1 MAKKLSTED
10 LVLNIIVNGNKAQSE
25 IGKLARSLRDT
36 KADLKGATEE
46 MKQLEKQGKTNSS
59 RYQTLRAEVEKY
71 NAAIAEAK
79 RKLNELNQSL
89 KLEDQNE
96 KQLEQTLKRL
106 ISLRK
111 QSIPNSEDYQSYL
124 AQIEM
129 VRNRLNEL
137 RQGADGAGQGI
148 MNAGDKLTRY
158 IGALVAGGASLVS
171 VWTGIKAVS
180 EEYLKFDDILADVM
194 KTTNL
199 TRGGVEQLNGELEK
213 IQTRTS
219 QEDLLGIS
227 RIAGKL
233 GYTEIS
239 EITEFVE
246 ANNKIIV
253 ALNEDLGGNVEE
265 TINKIGKLVDI
276 FKLKD
281 LYTTEDAFLKVGSAI
296 NALGMAST
304 ANEGYMVEFSRRMA
318 GVAPLAGVTI
328 EQILGLGAT
337 LDQLGQT
344 EEVSSTALSK
354 LFIKMSSDAETY
366 SKYAGMSITDFKKLL
381 EEDFMG
387 AFVKVMKGVKTNS
400 NGINEL
406 AATLGD
412 LGEDSGRVVGVLG
425 TLANNAGI
433 LEKQIEMSNQAF
445 SDGTSITDE
454 YNIKNQTAAARLEM
468 AQKEALK
475 YRRELGEKLWP
486 ILIEG
491 NSIQTTFLRIL
502 SSTVGFL
509 IDNYKAIGILTVA
522 IAGWTIAANWNAIAQ
537 YAQAKATTVATAA
550 TRLWNAALLANPIGL
565 VVTAIATLTA
575 ALYLKGQRISAAT
588 LFQEKYNDALKQGEN
603 AVEAER
609 GALERNLAVATDKNR
624 SDKERIAA
632 VNQLR
637 KLMPDHLKG
646 YDDEA
651 IKAGKA
657 TKAVK
662 DYVQELIKRATLT
675 AMQSKLESLAAEKR
689 DLLDAKQRGFNKAS
703 FKERWEALNG
713 DTFFSS
719 DWEKAYK
726 DDVDKRIKAVEVQE
740 LRFGQ
745 ETLKIQTDLEK
756 DLSVIPGSEDDGN
769 KVTKGDKEAE
779 KAAKKAAREA
789 AKAARAAENERK
801 AQERQDN
808 KIDKEQDY
816 WDSLDA
822 VQNDGMDKQ
831 LADLEKRYKE
841 YLRTTKDNLDGRQKV
856 AETYAALRLKREH
869 EIDQESAKAE
879 LDRQKQAAEQKAQQ
893 TAADLDKEY
902 LLKIQEISD
911 STTTEEEKNNKLKA
925 LEEENRVA
933 KENAQQQDLTARYI
947 MLEAAI
953 AVGDLE
959 IEEAKRVAE
968 EKAKIQSQ
976 MVNLSIA
983 QAQRERD
990 KRLQIEKQLRDATYD
1005 IKVETAKAYEAGFQI
1020 VGQFF
1025 EENTAAAKIF
1035 LVLEK
1040 AAAAASLII
1049 NLQKE
1054 ISSYHLAAAAMTAIN
1069 PYLGAAYKALALKQ
1083 IIAAKIRTG
1092 VSLATIAATT
1102 IKGITSSSSNSSSSS
1117 SSSSPT
1123 SSTNNQRVS
1132 GREDGGY
1139 FDVTREQDKKEFR
1152 AKSSPKQR
1160 GYIGKPTVLVG
1171 ESGRE
1176 WVANDKLVTNP
1187 TTGPLIAWLDSVQRN
1202 GAINP
1207 AMLSNVIRST
1217 MMPGRASG
1225 GSFSNSENNS
1235 SMPFYDPRMI
1245 EVLDTLSTRVNELGD
1260 KMQNIRADVSL
1271 LGKNGFIEQMRQLE
1285 SDQNAGTL

>member
-36 KADLKGATEE
+36 KANLKGATDE

-71 NAAIAEAK
+71 SAAIAEAK

-111 QSIPNSEDYQSYL
+111 QSNPNSEDYQSYL
-124 AQIEM
+124 AQIEL

-137 RQGADGAGQGI
+137 RQGAEGAGQGI
-148 MNAGDKLTRY
+148 MNAGNKLTRY

-171 VWTGIKAVS
+171 VWSGIKSVS
-180 EEYLKFDDILADVM
+180 EDYLKFDDILADVM

-199 TRGGVEQLNGELEK
+199 TTSGVERLNSELEK
-213 IQTRTS
+213 IQTRTN
-219 QEDLLGIS
+219 QDDLLGIS

-239 EITEFVE
+239 EITEFVQ
-246 ANNKIIV
+246 ANNQIVV

-281 LYTTEDAFLKVGSAI
+281 LYTTEDAFLKVGSAL
-296 NALGMAST
+296 NELGMAST
-304 ANEGYMVEFSRRMA
+304 ANEGYMVEFARRMA

-354 LFIKMSSDAETY
+354 LFIKMASDAETY
-366 SKYAGMSITDFKKLL
+366 SKYAGLHVNDFKKLL

-387 AFVKVMKGVKTNS
+387 AFVRVMKGVRTNA

-433 LEKQIEMSNQAF
+433 LEKQIELSNKAF

-491 NSIQTTFLRIL
+491 NDIQTTFLKIL

-509 IDNYKAIGILTVA
+509 IENYKAIGILTVA

-537 YAQAKATTVATAA
+537 YAQAKATAAATAA

-565 VVTAIATLTA
+565 VVAGIATLTA

-588 LFQEKYNDALKQGEN
+588 QFQEKYNDALKQGEN

-609 GALERNLAVATDKNR
+609 GALERNLVAATNKNL

-637 KLMPDHLKG
+637 KLMPDHLK
-646 YDDEA
+646 DWNDEA
-651 IKAGKA
+651 IMAGKA

-662 DYVQELIKRATLT
+662 EYVQELIKRSTLT
-675 AMQSKLESLAAEKR
+675 AMQSKLDALAVEKR
-689 DLLDAKQRGFNKAS
+689 DLLDTKRRGFRGATLS
-703 FKERWEALNG
+703 ERFEALNG
-713 DTFFSS
+713 NTFFSG
-719 DWEKAYK
+719 DWEKAYEQ
-726 DDVDKRIKAVEVQE
+726 DVNNRIKAVEVQE

-745 ETLKIQTDLEK
+745 EILKIQTELAK
-756 DLSVIPGSEDDGN
+756 NLNPIVPVNDGGG
-769 KVTKGDKEAE
+769 KVTIVDEKAAKAAE
-779 KAAKKAAREA
+779 KAAKQ
-789 AKAARAAENERK
+789 AERDRK

-808 KIDKEQDY
+808 QIEKDREY
-816 WDSLDA
+816 WNNLNA
-822 VQNDGMDKQ
+822 VENEGMDKQ
-831 LADLEKRYKE
+831 LADLDKKYNE
-841 YLRTTKDNLDGRQKV
+841 YLRTTKDNLEERQKV

-869 EIDQESAKAE
+869 EIDQESAKSE
-879 LDRQKQAAEQKAQQ
+879 LDRQKQLSDQKYQLAV
-893 TAADLDKEY
+893 ADIDKDY
-902 LLKIQEISD
+902 LLKIQEVNQ
-911 STTTEEEKNNKLKA
+911 STATEEEKNIKLKA
-925 LEEENRVA
+925 LEEENRTA
-933 KENAQQQDLTARYI
+933 KETAQQKDLMTRYI
-947 MLEAAI
+947 QLDAAI
-953 AVGDLE
+953 AIGNLE
-959 IEEAKRVAE
+959 IEEAKRVAD
-968 EKAKIQSQ
+968 EKAKIQQ
-976 MVNLSIA
+976 QLVNLSIQ

-990 KRLQIEKQLRDATYD
+990 KRLQIEKQLSDATYN
-1005 IKVETAKAYEAGFQI
+1005 IKIESAKAYEAAFQV

-1035 LVLEK
+1035 LILEK
-1040 AAAAASLII
+1040 ASAAATVILS
-1049 NLQKE
+1049 LQKE
-1054 ISSYHLAAAAMTAIN
+1054 IAGYYAASAALGPIGTAI
-1069 PYLGAAYKALALKQ
+1069 ATKQAL
-1083 IIAAKIRTG
+1083 AAKIRAG
-1092 VSLATIAATT
+1092 ISLATIAATT
-1102 IKGITSSSSNSSSSS
+1102 IKGVSSSSS
-1117 SSSSPT
+1117 KPNSKPT
-1123 SSTNNQRVS
+1123 STGTVNGNPRTP
-1132 GREDGGY
+1132 GREDGGF
-1139 FDVTREQDKKEFR
+1139 FDVTREQDGKEFR
-1152 AKSSPKQR
+1152 ARNNPRQR
-1160 GYIGKPTVLVG
+1160 GYIGRPTVLVG

-1176 WVANDKLVTNP
+1176 WVANDKLVSNP
-1187 TTGPLIAWLDSVQRN
+1187 TTGAVIAWLDTVQRN
-1202 GAINP
+1202 GSINP
-1207 AMLSNVIRST
+1207 DTLFNIIRST
-1217 MMPGRASG
+1217 MPGRASG
-1225 GSFSNSENNS
+1225 GSFSSDNNTPTLPS
-1235 SMPFYDPRMI
+1235 YDPRLV
-1245 EVLDTLSTRVNELGD
+1245 EVLDRLDGRVNELGD
-1260 KMQNIRADVSL
+1260 KMQNMRAVVAL
-1271 LGKNGFIEQMRQLE
+1271 LGKDGFIEQMKQLE
-1285 SDQNAGTL
+1285 SDQDAGTL

>member
-10 LVLNIIVNGNKAQSE
+10 LVLNIIVNGNKAQSD

-71 NAAIAEAK
+71 NAAIVESK
-79 RKLNELNQSL
+79 RKLEDLNKSL

-124 AQIEM
+124 TQIEM
-129 VRNRLNEL
+129 VRNRLNDL
-137 RQGADGAGQGI
+137 RQGAEGAGQGI

-171 VWTGIKAVS
+171 VWTGIKSVS

-219 QEDLLGIS
+219 QDDLLGIS

-354 LFIKMSSDAETY
+354 LFIKMASDAETY

-433 LEKQIEMSNQAF
+433 LEKQIEMSNKAF

-491 NSIQTTFLRIL
+491 NSIQTTFLRII

-537 YAQAKATTVATAA
+537 YAQAKATAVATAA

-565 VVTAIATLTA
+565 VVAGIATLTA
-575 ALYLKGQRISAAT
+575 ALYLKGQRVSAAT
-588 LFQEKYNDALKQGEN
+588 QFQEKYNDALKQGEN

-624 SDKERIAA
+624 SDKERITA

-637 KLMPDHLKG
+637 KLMPDHLKA

-662 DYVQELIKRATLT
+662 EYVQELIKRATLT

-703 FKERWEALNG
+703 LKERWEALNG
-713 DTFFSS
+713 DTFFSG

-756 DLSVIPGSEDDGN
+756 NLSVIPGSEDNGN
-769 KVTKGDKEAE
+769 KVTIVDKAAE

-789 AKAARAAENERK
+789 ERDRK
-801 AQERQDN
+801 AQERRDSQ
-808 KIDKEQDY
+808 IEKEQNY
-816 WDSLDA
+816 WDNIDA
-822 VQNDGMDKQ
+822 VENEGMDKQ
-831 LADLEKRYKE
+831 LADLEKKYKE
-841 YLRTTKDNLDGRQKV
+841 YLRTTKDNLEGRQKV

-869 EIDQESAKAE
+869 EIDQESAKNE
-879 LDRQKQAAEQKAQQ
+879 LDRQKQAADQKAQQ
-893 TAADLDKEY
+893 IATDLDKEY
-902 LLKIQEISD
+902 LLKIQDIDKNTS
-911 STTTEEEKNNKLKA
+911 SEEEKNAKIKL
-925 LEEENRVA
+925 LEEENRLA
-933 KENAQQQDLTARYI
+933 KENAQQQDLTTRYM

-968 EKAKIQSQ
+968 QKAKIQEQ
-976 MVNLSIA
+976 LVNLSIL
-983 QAQRERD
+983 QAQREMDR
-990 KRLQIEKQLRDATYD
+990 RLQIEKQTNEASYN
-1005 IKVETAKAYEAGFQI
+1005 IKLESAKGYEAAFQMI
-1020 VGQFF
+1020 GQFF

-1035 LVLEK
+1035 LILEK
-1040 AAAAASLII
+1040 AAAAATVII
-1049 NLQKE
+1049 SLQKE
-1054 ISSYHLAAAAMTAIN
+1054 IAGYYAAAAMV
-1069 PYLGAAYKALALKQ
+1069 PYPLNVAAKALAVKQ
-1083 IIAAKIRTG
+1083 SVAAKIRAG
-1092 VSLATIAATT
+1092 ISLATIAGTT
-1102 IKGITSSSSNSSSSS
+1102 IKGITAKSSKSSSSSNSSSSTS
-1117 SSSSPT
+1117 SS
-1123 SSTNNQRVS
+1123 NNQRVS

-1207 AMLSNVIRST
+1207 SMLSNVIRST

-1225 GSFSNSENNS
+1225 GSFSNNDNGP

-1245 EVLDTLSTRVNELGD
+1245 EVLDRLDIRVNELGD
-1260 KMQNIRADVSL
+1260 KMQNMRAVVAL
-1271 LGKNGFIEQMRQLE
+1271 LGKEGFIEQMRQLE

>member
-124 AQIEM
+124 AQIEL

-137 RQGADGAGQGI
+137 RQGAEGAGQGI

-354 LFIKMSSDAETY
+354 LFIKMASDAETY

-486 ILIEG
+486 VLIEG

-509 IDNYKAIGILTVA
+509 IENYKAIGILTVA

-637 KLMPDHLKG
+637 KLMPDHLQGWK
-646 YDDEA
+646 DEA
-651 IKAGKA
+651 IMAGNA

-662 DYVQELIKRATLT
+662 EYVQQLIKRSTLT
-675 AMQSKLESLAAEKR
+675 AMQSKLDALAVEKR
-689 DLLDAKQRGFNKAS
+689 DLLDAKQRGFSKAS

-713 DTFFSS
+713 NTFFSG

-726 DDVDKRIKAVEVQE
+726 EDVDRRIKAVEVQE
-740 LRFGQ
+740 LRLGQ
-745 ETLKIQTDLEK
+745 ETLKLQTDLEK
-756 DLSVIPGSEDDGN
+756 NLSVIPGSEDNGN
-769 KVTKGDKEAE
+769 KVTIEDKAAE

-789 AKAARAAENERK
+789 EKNRK
-801 AQERQDN
+801 AQERRDN
-808 KIDKEQDY
+808 EIEKDNEY
-816 WDSLDA
+816 WDHLNA
-822 VQNDGMDKQ
+822 VENEGMDKQ
-831 LADLEKRYKE
+831 LADLEKKYKE
-841 YLRTTKDNLDGRQKV
+841 YLRTTKDNLEGRQKV

-869 EIDQESAKAE
+869 EIDQESAKNE

-902 LLKIQEISD
+902 LLKIQAINE
-911 STTTEEEKNNKLKA
+911 TTSSEEEKNAKLKL
-925 LEEENRVA
+925 LEDENRLA
-933 KENAQQQDLTARYI
+933 KENAQQQDLTTRYI
-947 MLEAAI
+947 MLDAAI

-959 IEEAKRVAE
+959 IEEAKRVAQ
-968 EKAKIQSQ
+968 EKAKIQEQ
-976 MVNLSIA
+976 LVNLSIA
-983 QAQRERD
+983 QAQREMDR
-990 KRLQIEKQLRDATYD
+990 KLQIEKQLRDATWS
-1005 IKVETAKAYEAGFQI
+1005 IKIETAKAYEAGFQLI
-1020 VGQFF
+1020 NGFF
-1025 EENTAAAKIF
+1025 EESSAAAKIF

-1040 AAAAASLII
+1040 AAAAATVII

-1054 ISSYHLAAAAMTAIN
+1054 LSAISMHAATLGPVAGPIYAAKN
-1069 PYLGAAYKALALKQ
+1069 GLV
-1083 IIAAKIRTG
+1083 AKIRAG
-1092 VSLATIAATT
+1092 ISLATIAGTT
-1102 IKGITSSSSNSSSSS
+1102 LKGITAKSSKSSSSS
-1117 SSSSPT
+1117 SSSSST
-1123 SSTNNQRVS
+1123 SSSNNQRVS

-1225 GSFSNSENNS
+1225 GSFSSSENNS

-1271 LGKNGFIEQMRQLE
+1271 LGKNGFIEQMRRLE
-1285 SDQNAGTL
+1285 SDQDAGTL

>member
-36 KADLKGATEE
+36 KSNLKDATDE

-79 RKLNELNQSL
+79 RRLNELNQSL

-111 QSIPNSEDYQSYL
+111 QSIPGSEDYQSYL
-124 AQIEM
+124 AQIEL

-137 RQGADGAGQGI
+137 RQGAEGAGQGI
-148 MNAGDKLTRY
+148 MNAGNKLTKY

-171 VWTGIKAVS
+171 VWTGIKSVS
-180 EEYLKFDDILADVM
+180 ENYLKFDDILADVM

-199 TRGGVEQLNGELEK
+199 TRGGVERLNNELEK

-219 QEDLLGIS
+219 QDDLLGIS

-296 NALGMAST
+296 NELGMAST

-318 GVAPLAGVTI
+318 GVAPLAGITI

-354 LFIKMSSDAETY
+354 LFIKMASDAETY
-366 SKYAGMSITDFKKLL
+366 SKYAGMQLNDFKKLL

-387 AFVKVMKGVKTNS
+387 AFVQVMKGVKTNS

-433 LEKQIEMSNQAF
+433 LEKQIELSNKAF

-491 NSIQTTFLRIL
+491 NNIQTTFLRIL

-509 IDNYKAIGILTVA
+509 IDNYKAISILTVA

-537 YAQAKATTVATAA
+537 YAQAKAIAVATAA

-565 VVTAIATLTA
+565 VVAGIATLTA
-575 ALYLKGQRISAAT
+575 ALYLKGQRVSAAT
-588 LFQEKYNDALKQGEN
+588 QFQEKYNDALKQGEN

-609 GALERNLAVATDKNR
+609 GALERNLAAATDKNR

-637 KLMPDHLKG
+637 KLMPDHLKAWS
-646 YDDEA
+646 DEA
-651 IKAGKA
+651 VMAGKA

-662 DYVQELIKRATLT
+662 EYVQELIKRSTLT
-675 AMQSKLESLAAEKR
+675 AMQSKLDALAVEKR
-689 DLLDAKQRGFNKAS
+689 DLLDAKQRGFGKAS

-713 DTFFSS
+713 ETFFSG

-726 DDVDKRIKAVEVQE
+726 ADVDKRIKAVEVQE

-745 ETLKIQTDLEK
+745 ETLKLQTDLAK
-756 DLSVIPGSEDDGN
+756 NLSTIPGSNEDEN

-779 KAAKKAAREA
+779 KAAEKA
-789 AKAARAAENERK
+789 AKAAERARK
-801 AQERQDN
+801 AQEKQDSQ
-808 KIDKEQDY
+808 IEKEQNY
-816 WDSLDA
+816 WDNLDA
-822 VQNDGMDKQ
+822 VQNEGMDKQ
-831 LADLEKRYKE
+831 LADLEKKYKE
-841 YLRTTKDNLDGRQKV
+841 YLRTTKDNLEGRQKV

-869 EIDQESAKAE
+869 EIDQESAKNE
-879 LDRQKQAAEQKAQQ
+879 LDRQKQLSDQKYQQ
-893 TAADLDKEY
+893 TTADIDKEY
-902 LLKIQEISD
+902 LLKIQAIGE
-911 STTTEEEKNNKLKA
+911 STATEEEKNNKLKA
-925 LEEENRVA
+925 LEEENRLA
-933 KENAQQQDLTARYI
+933 KETAQQQDMMTRYI
-947 MLEAAI
+947 MLDAAI
-953 AVGDLE
+953 ALGDLE
-959 IEEAKRVAE
+959 IEEAKRVAQ
-968 EKAKIQSQ
+968 EKAKIQEQ
-976 MVNLSIA
+976 LVNLSIL

-990 KRLQIEKQLRDATYD
+990 KKLQIEKQLRDATYN
-1005 IKVETAKAYEAGFQI
+1005 IKIETAKAYEAGFQI
-1020 VGQFF
+1020 ISGFF
-1025 EENTAAAKIF
+1025 EESSAAAKIF

-1040 AAAAASLII
+1040 AAAAATIII

-1054 ISSYHLAAAAMTAIN
+1054 LSAIRMHAAT
-1069 PYLGAAYKALALKQ
+1069 LGAIAGPIYLTKNS
-1083 IIAAKIRTG
+1083 IIAKIKAG

-1102 IKGITSSSSNSSSSS
+1102 IKGVSASSSKSNSSSGS
-1117 SSSSPT
+1117 T
-1123 SSTNNQRVS
+1123 SSGSTNGSSRVS

-1139 FDVTREQDKKEFR
+1139 FDVTREQDGKEFR
-1152 AKSSPKQR
+1152 ARSNPKQR
-1160 GYIGKPTVLVG
+1160 GYIGRPTVLVG

-1187 TTGPLIAWLDSVQRN
+1187 TTGPVIAWLDSVQRN

-1207 AMLSNVIRST
+1207 AMLSNIIKST
-1217 MMPGRASG
+1217 MIPGRASG
-1225 GSFSNSENNS
+1225 GSFSPAANNS
-1235 SMPFYDPRMI
+1235 PSPFYDQRMI
-1245 EVLDTLSTRVNELGD
+1245 DVLDTLSIRVNELGD

-1271 LGKNGFIEQMRQLE
+1271 LGKNGFIEKLDELNRDKSNGSL
-1285 SDQNAGTL
+1285 

>member
-36 KADLKGATEE
+36 KANLKGATDE

-71 NAAIAEAK
+71 NAAIAEAT
-79 RKLNELNQSL
+79 RKLNEHNRSL

-111 QSIPNSEDYQSYL
+111 QSNPNSEDYQSYL
-124 AQIEM
+124 AQIEL

-137 RQGADGAGQGI
+137 RQGAEGAGQGI
-148 MNAGDKLTRY
+148 MNAGNKLTRY

-171 VWTGIKAVS
+171 VWSGIKSVS
-180 EEYLKFDDILADVM
+180 EDYLKFDDILADVM

-199 TRGGVEQLNGELEK
+199 TTSGVERLNSELEK
-213 IQTRTS
+213 IQTRTN
-219 QEDLLGIS
+219 QDDLLGIS

-239 EITEFVE
+239 EITEFVQ
-246 ANNKIIV
+246 ANNQIVV

-281 LYTTEDAFLKVGSAI
+281 LYTTEDAFLKVGSAL
-296 NALGMAST
+296 NELGMAST
-304 ANEGYMVEFSRRMA
+304 ANEGYMVEFARRMA

-354 LFIKMSSDAETY
+354 LFIKMASDAETY
-366 SKYAGMSITDFKKLL
+366 SKYAGLQVNDFKKLL

-387 AFVKVMKGVKTNS
+387 AFVRVMKGVRTNA

-433 LEKQIEMSNQAF
+433 LEKQIELSNKAF

-491 NSIQTTFLRIL
+491 NNIQTTFLKIL

-509 IDNYKAIGILTVA
+509 IDNYKTIGILTVA

-537 YAQAKATTVATAA
+537 YAQAKATAVATAA

-565 VVTAIATLTA
+565 VITGLATLTA
-575 ALYLKGQRISAAT
+575 ALYLKSQRLSAAT
-588 LFQEKYNDALKQGEN
+588 QYQEKYNDALKQGEN

-609 GALERNLAVATDKNR
+609 GALERNLAAATEKLR

-646 YDDEA
+646 YSDEA
-651 IKAGKA
+651 IMAGNA

-662 DYVQELIKRATLT
+662 EYVQQLIKRSTLT
-675 AMQSKLESLAAEKR
+675 AMQSKLDALAVEKR
-689 DLLDAKQRGFNKAS
+689 NRLDQKRRGWQGATIS
-703 FKERWEALNG
+703 ERWEATDWDL
-713 DTFFSS
+713 FFSNDFAKS
-719 DWEKAYK
+719 YQNYLDNSLK
-726 DDVDKRIKAVEVQE
+726 DIDIQMKNFA
-740 LRFGQ
+740 Q
-745 ETLKIQTDLEK
+745 ETLKLQTDLEK
-756 DLSVIPGSEDDGN
+756 NLSVIPGSEDNGP
-769 KVTKGDKEAE
+769 KVTIVDK
-779 KAAKKAAREA
+779 KAAKQAEKD
-789 AKAARAAENERK
+789 AKQAERDRK

-808 KIDKEQDY
+808 QIEKDREY
-816 WDSLDA
+816 WNNLNA
-822 VQNDGMDKQ
+822 VENDGMDKQ
-831 LADLEKRYKE
+831 LADLDKKYNE
-841 YLRTTKDNLDGRQKV
+841 YLRTTKDNLEERQKV

-869 EIDQESAKAE
+869 EIDQESAKSE
-879 LDRQKQAAEQKAQQ
+879 LDRQKQLSDQKYQLAV
-893 TAADLDKEY
+893 ADIDKDY
-902 LLKIQEISD
+902 LLKIQEVNQ
-911 STTTEEEKNNKLKA
+911 STATEEEKNIKLKA
-925 LEEENRVA
+925 LEEENRIA
-933 KENAQQQDLTARYI
+933 KETSQQQDLMTRYV

-953 AVGDLE
+953 AVGNLE
-959 IEEAKRVAE
+959 IEEARRVAD
-968 EKAKIQSQ
+968 EKAKIQQ
-976 MVNLSIA
+976 QLVNLSIQ
-983 QAQRERD
+983 QAERERD
-990 KRLQIEKQLRDATYD
+990 KRLQIEKQLSEATYSLK
-1005 IKVETAKAYEAGFQI
+1005 IETAKAYEAGFEI
-1020 VGQFF
+1020 VRGFF
-1025 EENTAAAKIF
+1025 EESSAAAKIF

-1040 AAAAASLII
+1040 AAAAATVII

-1054 ISSYHLAAAAMTAIN
+1054 LSAIRMYAAT
-1069 PYLGAAYKALALKQ
+1069 LGPFGKIYEAKNT
-1083 IIAAKIRTG
+1083 ITAKIKAG
-1092 VSLATIAATT
+1092 ISLATIAATT
-1102 IKGITSSSSNSSSSS
+1102 IKGVTASSSKSNSK
-1117 SSSSPT
+1117 PT
-1123 SSTNNQRVS
+1123 SPSTSTVNANPRTP
-1132 GREDGGY
+1132 GREDGGF
-1139 FDVTREQDKKEFR
+1139 FDVTREQDGKEFR
-1152 AKSSPKQR
+1152 ARNNPRQR
-1160 GYIGKPTVLVG
+1160 GYIGRPTVLVG

-1176 WVANDKLVTNP
+1176 WVANDKLVSNP
-1187 TTGPLIAWLDSVQRN
+1187 TTGAVIAWLDTVQRN
-1202 GAINP
+1202 GSINP
-1207 AMLSNVIRST
+1207 DTLFNIIRST
-1217 MMPGRASG
+1217 MPGRASG
-1225 GSFSNSENNS
+1225 GSFSSDNNTPTLPS
-1235 SMPFYDPRMI
+1235 YDPRLV
-1245 EVLDTLSTRVNELGD
+1245 EVLDRLDGRVNELGD
-1260 KMQNIRADVSL
+1260 KMQNMRAVVAL
-1271 LGKNGFIEQMRQLE
+1271 LGKDGFIEQMKQLE
-1285 SDQNAGTL
+1285 SDQDAGTL

>member
-36 KADLKGATEE
+36 KADLKGATDE

-71 NAAIAEAK
+71 NAAIAESK
-79 RKLNELNQSL
+79 RRLNELNQSL

-111 QSIPNSEDYQSYL
+111 QSNPKSEDRQIYL
-124 AQIEM
+124 AQIQA
-129 VRNRLNEL
+129 VRDRLNQL
-137 RQGADGAGQGI
+137 RQDAEGAGQGI

-199 TRGGVEQLNGELEK
+199 TRGGVEQLNDELEK

-219 QEDLLGIS
+219 QDDLLGIS

-233 GYTEIS
+233 GYSDIS

-318 GVAPLAGVTI
+318 GVAPLAGITI

-354 LFIKMSSDAETY
+354 LFIKMASDAETY

-433 LEKQIEMSNQAF
+433 LEKQIELSNKAF

-491 NSIQTTFLRIL
+491 NNIQTTFLRIL

-509 IDNYKAIGILTVA
+509 IENYKAIGILTVA

-537 YAQAKATTVATAA
+537 YAQAKATAVATAA

-565 VVTAIATLTA
+565 VVAAIATLTA

-637 KLMPDHLKG
+637 KLMPDHLKAW
-646 YDDEA
+646 DDEA
-651 IKAGKA
+651 IKAGNA

-662 DYVQELIKRATLT
+662 GYVQELIKRSTLT
-675 AMQSKLESLAAEKR
+675 AMQSKLDALAVEKR
-689 DLLDAKQRGFNKAS
+689 DLLDAKRRGFKGATAA
-703 FKERWEALNG
+703 ERYAALNAN
-713 DTFFSS
+713 TFFSA

-726 DDVDKRIKAVEVQE
+726 EDVDRRIKAVEVQE
-740 LRFGQ
+740 LRLGQ
-745 ETLKIQTDLEK
+745 ETLKLQTDLEK
-756 DLSVIPGSEDDGN
+756 NLSVIPGSENNGP
-769 KVTKGDKEAE
+769 KVTIVDKKATKQAE
-779 KAAKKAAREA
+779 KDAKQ
-789 AKAARAAENERK
+789 AERDRK
-801 AQERQDN
+801 AQERRDN
-808 KIDKEQDY
+808 EIEKDNEY
-816 WDSLDA
+816 WDNLNT
-822 VQNDGMDKQ
+822 VENEGMDKQ
-831 LADLEKRYKE
+831 LADLEKKYKE
-841 YLRTTKDNLDGRQKV
+841 YLRTTKDNLEGRQKV

-869 EIDQESAKAE
+869 EIDQESAKNE

-893 TAADLDKEY
+893 TATDLDKEY
-902 LLKIQEISD
+902 LLKIQDIGR
-911 STTTEEEKNNKLKA
+911 STGSEEEKNAKLTL
-925 LEEENRVA
+925 LEEEHRTA
-933 KENAQQQDLTARYI
+933 KEAAQQQDLMTRYM

-959 IEEAKRVAE
+959 IEEAKRVAG
-968 EKAKIQSQ
+968 EKAKIQEQ
-976 MVNLSIA
+976 LVNLAIL
-983 QAQRERD
+983 QAQREKD
-990 KRLQIEKQLRDATYD
+990 KKLQIEKQLNDATWS
-1005 IKVETAKAYEAGFQI
+1005 IKIETAKAYEAGFQLI
-1020 VGQFF
+1020 NGFF
-1025 EENTAAAKIF
+1025 EESSAAAKIF

-1040 AAAAASLII
+1040 AAAAATVII

-1054 ISSYHLAAAAMTAIN
+1054 LSAISMHAAT
-1069 PYLGAAYKALALKQ
+1069 LGPVAGPIYSAKNGLV
-1083 IIAAKIRTG
+1083 AKIRAG
-1092 VSLATIAATT
+1092 ISLATIAGTT
-1102 IKGITSSSSNSSSSS
+1102 LKGITAKSTKSSSSS
-1117 SSSSPT
+1117 SSSSST
-1123 SSTNNQRVS
+1123 SSSNNQRVS

-1207 AMLSNVIRST
+1207 SMLSNVIRST

-1225 GSFSNSENNS
+1225 GSLANNDNGP

-1285 SDQNAGTL
+1285 SDQDAGTL

>member
-111 QSIPNSEDYQSYL
+111 QSIPDSEDYQSYL
-124 AQIEM
+124 AQIEL

-137 RQGADGAGQGI
+137 RQGAEGAGQGI
-148 MNAGDKLTRY
+148 MNTGDKLTRY
-158 IGALVAGGASLVS
+158 IGALVAGGASLTAM
-171 VWTGIKAVS
+171 WNGIKAVS
-180 EEYLKFDDILADVM
+180 EEYLKLDDILADVM

-199 TRGGVEQLNGELEK
+199 TRGGVEQLNDELEK

-219 QEDLLGIS
+219 QDDLLGIG

-486 ILIEG
+486 VLIEG

-509 IDNYKAIGILTVA
+509 IDNYKAISILTVA

-609 GALERNLAVATDKNR
+609 GALERNLAIATNKNR

-637 KLMPDHLKG
+637 KLMPDHLQGWK
-646 YDDEA
+646 DEA
-651 IKAGKA
+651 IMAGNA

-662 DYVQELIKRATLT
+662 EYVQQLIKRSTLT
-675 AMQSKLESLAAEKR
+675 AMQSKLDALAVEKR
-689 DLLDAKQRGFNKAS
+689 DLLDAKRRGFKGATAA
-703 FKERWEALNG
+703 ERYAALNAN
-713 DTFFSS
+713 TFFSG

-726 DDVDKRIKAVEVQE
+726 EDIDRRIKAVEVQE

-745 ETLKIQTDLEK
+745 ETLKLQTELEK
-756 DLSVIPGSEDDGN
+756 NLSKIPGSEDDGDGN

-789 AKAARAAENERK
+789 EKERK
-801 AQERQDN
+801 AQERRDSQ
-808 KIDKEQDY
+808 IEKEQNY
-816 WDSLDA
+816 WDNIDA
-822 VQNDGMDKQ
+822 VENEGMDKQ
-831 LADLEKRYKE
+831 LADLEKKYKE
-841 YLRTTKDNLDGRQKV
+841 YLRTTKDNLEGRQKV

-902 LLKIQEISD
+902 LLKIQAINE
-911 STTTEEEKNNKLKA
+911 TTLSEEEKNAKLKL
-925 LEEENRVA
+925 LEEENRLA
-933 KENAQQQDLTARYI
+933 KENAQQQDLTTRYM

-959 IEEAKRVAE
+959 IEEAKRVAS
-968 EKAKIQSQ
+968 EKAKIQEQ
-976 MVNLSIA
+976 LVNLSIA
-983 QAQRERD
+983 QTQREMDR
-990 KRLQIEKQLRDATYD
+990 KLQIERQLKDATYS
-1005 IKVETAKAYEAGFQI
+1005 IKVETAKGYEAAAQI

-1035 LVLEK
+1035 LILEK
-1040 AAAAASLII
+1040 AAAAASVII
-1049 NLQKE
+1049 SLQKE
-1054 ISSYHLAAAAMTAIN
+1054 IAGYYAAAALVPAPLN
-1069 PYLGAAYKALALKQ
+1069 VAAKALAVKQ
-1083 IIAAKIRTG
+1083 SIAAKIRASI
-1092 VSLATIAATT
+1092 SLATIAGTT
-1102 IKGITSSSSNSSSSS
+1102 LKGITAKSSKSSSSS
-1117 SSSSPT
+1117 SST
-1123 SSTNNQRVS
+1123 SSSSTPNQRVS